1 MSCFVH
7 VFGVICEYNPFH
19 NGHRLHLEQTRRQA
33 THVAAVMS
41 GNFVQRGEPA
51 LLDKWTRARMALQN
65 GVDLVLELPLPWAMA
80 GAERF
85 AAGGVATISALGCA
99 EALSFGC
106 EHGSAAALQSAA
118 RALLSPALGEAL
130 RPLLDAGLSFAAA
143 REEAVRQRFGD
154 ECAALLQ
161 SPNDIL
167 AVEYA
172 KAILRSH
179 SQLSLFPV
187 RRLGAAH
194 DGEHLSPE
202 NRLPTGEAVASA
214 SALRQALQK
223 NENITEFIPQS
234 CRVPLLLAA
243 GERRISGGME
253 PLTRAVLARLRTM
266 TASEASS
273 LPDVSEGLHNRLL
286 SAARCADS
294 LPALYAAAK
303 TKRYSHARIR
313 RAAAAALLGLR
324 EEDCSGTPPYLR
336 VLGLNRRGQEI
347 LRQMK
352 QTAALP
358 VILRPSE
365 ISKLDK
371 RAQRVFSLECAATDL
386 WALSTGKI
394 LPAGLDFSTPLV
406 TEGL

>member
-1 MSCFVH
+1 MSRFVH

-19 NGHRLHLEQTRRQA
+19 SGHRFHLEQTKRQA

-41 GNFVQRGEPA
+41 GSFVQRGEPA

-65 GVDLVLELPLPWAMA
+65 GADLVLELPLPWAMA

-85 AAGGVATISALGCA
+85 AAGGTAMVSAMGCA

-106 EHGSAAALQSAA
+106 EHGSAGDLQKTAA
-118 RALLSPALGEAL
+118 ALLSPGFREAL
-130 RPLLDAGLSFAAA
+130 RPLLDAGLPFAAA
-143 REEAVRQRFGD
+143 REEAVRRRFGE

-161 SPNDIL
+161 NPNDIL

-172 KAILRSH
+172 KAILRSGAK
-179 SQLSLFPV
+179 LALFPV
-187 RRLGAAH
+187 RRSGCPH
-194 DGEHLSPE
+194 DGSGLHPE
-202 NRLPTGEAVASA
+202 NRLPTGEPAASA
-214 SALRQALQK
+214 SALREALRNNEDVSEFVPPGCRAPLQQAAEEL
-223 NENITEFIPQS
+223 
-234 CRVPLLLAA
+234 RL
-243 GERRISGGME
+243 SGGME

-266 TASEASS
+266 PEAEAAA

-286 SAARCADS
+286 AAARCADS

-313 RAAAAALLGLR
+313 RAAAAALLGLH
-324 EEDCSGTPPYLR
+324 EEDCTGTPPYLR

-347 LRQMK
+347 LRRMK
-352 QTAALP
+352 QTASLP
-358 VILRPSE
+358 VILRPTE
-365 ISKLDK
+365 ILRLDQ

-386 WALSTGKI
+386 WALSTGRI
-394 LPAGLDFSTPLV
+394 LPAGLDLSTPVV
-406 TEGL
+406 TEDL

>member
-19 NGHRLHLEQTRRQA
+19 NGHRLHLEQTRQQA
-33 THVAAVMS
+33 THVVAVMS
-41 GNFVQRGEPA
+41 GSFVQRGEPA

-65 GVDLVLELPLPWAMA
+65 GADLVLELPLPWAMA

-85 AAGGVATISALGCA
+85 AAGGVAMVSALGCA

-106 EHGSAAALQSAA
+106 EHGSAATLQSAA
-118 RALLSPALGEAL
+118 QALLSTGLGDAL

-143 REEAVRQRFGD
+143 REEAVRRRFGT

-167 AVEYA
+167 AVEYT
-172 KAILRSH
+172 KAILQLQT
-179 SQLSLFPV
+179 QLSLFPV
-187 RRLGAAH
+187 RRLGAVH
-194 DGEHLSPE
+194 DGDGLSPE
-202 NRLPTGEAVASA
+202 IRLPAGEAVASA

-243 GERRISGGME
+243 GERRLSGGME
-253 PLTRAVLARLRTM
+253 PLTRAVLAKLRTM
-266 TASEASS
+266 TETEASV

-286 SAARCADS
+286 AAARCADS

-324 EEDCSGTPPYLR
+324 EEDCAGTPPYLR

-347 LRQMK
+347 LRRMK

-365 ISKLDK
+365 IARLDE
-371 RAQRVFSLECAATDL
+371 RARRVFSLDCAATDL

-394 LPAGLDFSTPLV
+394 LPAGLDFSTPVV
-406 TEGL
+406 TEEI